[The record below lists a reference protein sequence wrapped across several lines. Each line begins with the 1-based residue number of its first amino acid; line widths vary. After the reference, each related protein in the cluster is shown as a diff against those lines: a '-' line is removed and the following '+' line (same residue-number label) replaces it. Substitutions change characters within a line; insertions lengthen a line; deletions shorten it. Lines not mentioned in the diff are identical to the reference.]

1 MNGYSLSSSL
11 YPIINISVLNCV
23 RLLTRLIPFV
33 FESEEWRSFFWSKN
47 SIDLE
52 DSLHGESCGNAPLA
66 QILLKKL
73 SVSHLIS
80 WYLLYI
86 EGCRFAGIIILS
98 FWQTNSSLRPP
109 RPVTISEICYS
120 DARCSSFEPSQV
132 ASLRKTI
139 NFNKIVRAR
148 DRNGELNSR

>member
-86 EGCRFAGIIILS
+86 EGCRFAGILYYRFGKLTQVFVPKGRSLS
-98 FWQTNSSLRPP
+98 QRS
-109 RPVTISEICYS
+109 VTVTR
-120 DARCSSFEPSQV
+120 DAVLSSQV
-132 ASLRKTI
+132 KLQA
-139 NFNKIVRAR
+139 
-148 DRNGELNSR
+148 